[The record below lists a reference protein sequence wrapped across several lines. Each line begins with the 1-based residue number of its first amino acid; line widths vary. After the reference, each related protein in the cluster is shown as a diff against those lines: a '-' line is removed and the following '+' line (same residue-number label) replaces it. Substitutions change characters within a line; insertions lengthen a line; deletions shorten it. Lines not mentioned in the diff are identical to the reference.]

1 MVISCTTFAG
11 YNTESREISLD
22 MRALVHFIGYNTESL
37 AILDTQALVHFSGFN
52 TGFGA
57 L

>member
-1 MVISCTTFAG
+1 MVISCTAFGG
-11 YNTESREISLD
+11 YSTESREISLD
-22 MRALVHFIGYNTESL
+22 MQALVHFIGYNTESR